1 MKEYDTEQYR
11 TDDKFLRKM
20 EEVRDRELK
29 RVMPEMWKE
38 AVKNEESGNED
49 MEAEV
54 INEGKSITQI
64 QRD

>member
-38 AVKNEESGNED
+38 AAKNEESGNED

-54 INEGKSITQI
+54 INEGKSIT
-64 QRD
+64 